1 MILMSFKW
9 PSDIIMCD
17 MIKDNGLKP
26 IRIQFRNTYERLS
39 FCMQY
44 FNIKRMYHEE
54 YTRNLLFQEF
64 QQDIRDAAITW
75 FVSEVSRLKRELRLV
90 VY

>member
-1 MILMSFKW
+1 MILMSFKGE
-9 PSDIIMCD
+9 SDIIMCD
-17 MIKDNGLKP
+17 RIKDNGLKP
-26 IRIQFRNTYERLS
+26 IRIQFRKTYERLS

-54 YTRNLLFQEF
+54 YTRKLLFQEF

-75 FVSEVSRLKRELRLV
+75 FVSEVSRMKRELRLV